1 MWPFE
6 ACTPTHTEKEL
17 RWGQQKRESGCGGS
31 HSHTYTQWCTLIT
44 DTRILL
50 WKLIKM
56 MPHLNTHTQNKN
68 TMNCCMAEEEKKGR
82 KKERK
87 KHKIVL
93 VSLSNPDSVI
103 ALWEHGNVFMGYRKK
118 ERRRQQ
124 QKRPSKEIITEQQA
138 HQCLLSP
145 PPPICCSWWCTCTSR
160 VNNNYRAEKTQTQ

>member
-82 KKERK
+82 KKEKKKAQDCSGVTFKPWFSYCTMGTWKCVYGLQKERK
-87 KHKIVL
+87 KKTTT
-93 VSLSNPDSVI
+93 
-103 ALWEHGNVFMGYRKK
+103 KK
-118 ERRRQQ
+118 TK
-124 QKRPSKEIITEQQA
+124 KRNNHWTA
-138 HQCLLSP
+138 SP
-145 PPPICCSWWCTCTSR
+145 PMSAFPPP
-160 VNNNYRAEKTQTQ
+160 NLLQLMMHMYF

>member
-44 DTRILL
+44 DTRLLL

-82 KKERK
+82 KKEK
-87 KHKIVL
+87 KSTRLFWCHFQTLIQL
-93 VSLSNPDSVI
+93 LHYGNMEMC
-103 ALWEHGNVFMGYRKK
+103 LWAT